1 MATPKRKTS
10 KSDKGNR
17 RAHDA
22 LKVPGMAECP
32 NCLSMTFPHRACIHC
47 GQYKGRPVIEKEEA

>member
-10 KSDKGNR
+10 KSDKGRR

-22 LKVPGMAECP
+22 LSAPGMVECP
-32 NCLSMTFPHRACIHC
+32 QCLSKTYPHRACIHC
-47 GQYKGRPVIEKEEA
+47 GHYKGRQIVVMEEA